1 MASQQGDL
9 SKKMPQQDQETPAE
23 TVMSA
28 QKKTPSIKAVIMPK
42 GDCEPNLNPPIQFI
56 LPKRDIK
63 GSQPTVEIMILENP
77 KKKAN

>member
-1 MASQQGDL
+1 
-9 SKKMPQQDQETPAE
+9 MPQQDQESPAE

-28 QKKTPSIKAVIMPK
+28 QNKKTPSIKAVIMPK